1 MAGHCL
7 RENKRLE
14 YNTMIFLLNLAKISN
29 DMKTTILA
37 TILMFSL
44 TVLGQSYEAETS
56 NYEMA
61 FNFPFHKNKSVYLAY
76 YLQGKTYVK
85 DTILLDSY
93 GKHSKSYTLSKGQ
106 YIISFVDAD
115 QNFSFFV
122 DSDSSFSIFME
133 NANQLSTLK
142 FTNSIQNS
150 NYIQFQNDIQK
161 LLQKRNDVEKSIEKD
176 DVKSKRYVE
185 IFQKALSL
193 YQKFIDNNPN
203 TIAAQSVAYEYAIM
217 TVPAEDRISH
227 YASALNVF
235 EQSSY
240 YTSNFYQ
247 LLNKIIDDP
256 NAPIS
261 EKLMYLGAILDESTQ
276 FEFGYRNLLI
286 YLLNYTAKSKQIYA
300 EDIYYWLAQHY
311 NYKENTNWIDD
322 VQRKKILD
330 NAAQIKPTLIGT
342 KVPDFQLERN
352 KVKTNFNTLR
362 QNIAF
367 VVVFFNAN
375 ALFTQNEINIIIS
388 ACEKIQQK
396 KSNTKVL
403 LVYVQNVAGEKLPD
417 MYNNLDL
424 LKCNNLLMTSTV
436 NNVQLTKDYRLKGGI
451 RTYKLDTEGQIE
463 LKRFGV
469 EQIEKFI

>member
-14 YNTMIFLLNLAKISN
+14 YNTMIFLLNLAIILN

-37 TILMFSL
+37 IILMFSL

-61 FNFPFHKNKSVYLAY
+61 FNFPFHKSKSIYLAY
-76 YLQGKTYVK
+76 NFQGKTYVK
-85 DTILLDSY
+85 DTILLGSN
-93 GKHSKSYTLSKGQ
+93 GKHSKSYSLSKGQ

-122 DSDSSFSIFME
+122 DSDSSYSIFME

-150 NYIQFQNDIQK
+150 NYIQFQNNIQK
-161 LLQKRNDVEKSIEKD
+161 LLLKRNDVEKSIEND
-176 DVKSKRYVE
+176 EVKSKRYDE
-185 IFQKALSL
+185 IFQNALSL
-193 YQKFIDNNPN
+193 YEKFIDNNPN
-203 TIAAQSVAYEYAIM
+203 TVAAQSVAYEYALM

-261 EKLMYLGAILDESTQ
+261 EKLMYLGAILEESTQ
-276 FEFGYRNLLI
+276 FKFGYRNLLI
-286 YLLNYTAKSKQIYA
+286 YLLNYTVKSKQIYG

-352 KVKTNFNTLR
+352 KVKTNLYTFIQNTPS
-362 QNIAF
+362 I
-367 VVVFFNAN
+367 VFFFKGNTE
-375 ALFTQNEINIIIS
+375 FTQNQINS
-388 ACEKIQQK
+388 LKAACEKIQQK
-396 KSNTKVL
+396 KTNSKIVL
-403 LVYVQNVAGEKLPD
+403 VHLQDVAGEKLPD
-417 MYNNLDL
+417 LFRNPDL
-424 LKCNNLLMTSTV
+424 LKYNCLIMTSTI
-436 NNVQLTKDYRLKGGI
+436 NNAQLTKNYRLKNNI
-451 RTYKLDTEGQIE
+451 TIYKLDAKGQIS
-463 LKRFGV
+463 LKRFGI